1 VSGTGIIGRRFQNRF
16 DEDRRICGGIALHQF
31 PYFLIILIHI
41 FVDGVLIDPQILCY
55 LAVGDAVSVFEY
67 DLLLGF
73 QIYHFLSLFLLSV

>member
-1 VSGTGIIGRRFQNRF
+1 MEFGQARK
-16 DEDRRICGGIALHQF
+16 CGLLFCPVPEHH
-31 PYFLIILIHI
+31 FLLI
-41 FVDGVLIDPQILCY
+41 VDGVLIDPQILCY